1 MEIRSMEYDRHI
13 FLKDL
18 VFQMKNLVF
27 QIKNLVFR
35 SETLDFDKKPR
46 YFKSKKLEILN
57 LSHIRFE
64 ILGISS
70 EIRITSKKM

>member
-1 MEIRSMEYDRHI
+1 MEYDRHI

-18 VFQMKNLVF
+18 VFQTKNLVF
-27 QIKNLVFR
+27 QRKNLVFR
-35 SETLDFDKKPR
+35 SETLDFDQKTR
-46 YFKSKKLEILN
+46 IKKLEILN

-70 EIRITSKKM
+70 EIPITSKKM